1 MLELIR
7 NGSDVAAES
16 AALDK
21 AEAAGRTKAYLH
33 AEVDEGGTKVHLHI
47 DKLLPLQS
55 W

>member
-1 MLELIR
+1 M
-7 NGSDVAAES
+7 NGSEGSESVAGEQL
-16 AALDK
+16 AL
-21 AEAAGRTKAYLH
+21 AIY